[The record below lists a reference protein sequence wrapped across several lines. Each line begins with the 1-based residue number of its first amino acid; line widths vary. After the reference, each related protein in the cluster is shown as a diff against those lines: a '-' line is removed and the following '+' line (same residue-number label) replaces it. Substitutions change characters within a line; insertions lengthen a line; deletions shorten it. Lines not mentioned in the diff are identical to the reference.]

1 MLLACLAAVT
11 TPGCCTSSASS
22 AKAASRTSATSLC
35 MALTSVLNRPC
46 FTASLMSCGHCL
58 TSSRSS
64 WKAFL
69 QRQLPQSVTT
79 EFNLPWTIYRGLRTD
94 RLGLCTCRASG
105 DYGTAGT
112 GAQVPLLAGI

>member
-1 MLLACLAAVT
+1 MQHWLHRSNLDRKVPNDGLCSRDVLLACLAAVT

-22 AKAASRTSATSLC
+22 AKAASRTSATSLH

-69 QRQLPQSVTT
+69 HRQLLQSTT
-79 EFNLPWTIYRGLRTD
+79 TTS
-94 RLGLCTCRASG
+94 LCLKLFTETCRP
-105 DYGTAGT
+105 TK
-112 GAQVPLLAGI
+112 